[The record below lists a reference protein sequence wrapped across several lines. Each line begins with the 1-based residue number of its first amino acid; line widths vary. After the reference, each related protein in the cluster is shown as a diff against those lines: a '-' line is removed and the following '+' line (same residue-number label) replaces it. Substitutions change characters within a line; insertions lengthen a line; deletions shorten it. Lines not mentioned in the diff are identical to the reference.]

1 MKATEL
7 RIGNYYYG
15 CSRKQLEIVTGQ
27 TIAQRE
33 SGELPC
39 MKGVPLTEEW
49 LLKFGFEKIGTYFK
63 INNEFEILTD
73 NGRYY
78 YYINLDR
85 LYLNSIHQL
94 QNLYFALTG
103 EELIL
108 NI

>member
-1 MKATEL
+1 MKANEL

-49 LLKFGFEKIGTYFK
+49 FEQFK
-63 INNEFEILTD
+63 KK
-73 NGRYY
+73 
-78 YYINLDR
+78 
-85 LYLNSIHQL
+85 
-94 QNLYFALTG
+94 
-103 EELIL
+103 
-108 NI
+108 